1 MESRRDLLVELGLED
16 SIVFENSDYD
26 SAIIGYDD
34 NSGRIIYDYEKMIEH
49 LMDADGIEYEEA
61 MEFIDYNTVRA
72 CPYMGDKAPIILHS
86 IEDYLDYADNDL
98 EKREE

>member
-1 MESRRDLLVELGLED
+1 MSNTERRDLLVELGLED
-16 SIVFENSDYD
+16 SIVFENPDYD

-49 LMDADGIEYEEA
+49 LMDADGISYEDA

-72 CPYMGDKAPIILHS
+72 CPYMGSQAPIILRN
-86 IEDYLDYADNDL
+86 IENYLDYS
-98 EKREE
+98 K